1 MRTNISDRDGLVA
14 WAGLL
19 LIPLLFVAGSGRAV
33 PRRPGPQAAGGSA
46 AAFPLQ
52 PGTYWIYE
60 AVARWGPANS
70 SSPQE
75 KLFHWKMAVHQVI
88 HRGDLLVAVVT
99 GFPRDLDRSHG
110 DARPARSLIIEAG
123 GSKFYW
129 IPPASFAETLARLK
143 NPKDSL
149 GGLTDAD
156 EIFLDLPLTDG
167 KKFCGPT
174 GMVRTDG
181 FYCWVVGEPEVAQLG
196 EAKGIP
202 AGATTAYPV
211 HFLTVDDSTSF
222 DFVPGVGITRYSF
235 QTHGTINDTELRLLE
250 FHAGSR

>member
-1 MRTNISDRDGLVA
+1 MRAILSDRNGLMA
-14 WAGLL
+14 LAGLL
-19 LIPLLFVAGSGRAV
+19 LILLLFVAGPGRAA
-33 PRRPGPQAAGGSA
+33 PPQPAAQAAGRIA
-46 AAFPLQ
+46 AAFPLR
-52 PGTYWIYE
+52 PGTYWIYQ
-60 AVARWGPANS
+60 AIARWGPADV

-75 KLFHWKMAVHQVI
+75 KLFNWKMEVDQVI
-88 HRGDLLVAVVT
+88 HRGNLLAAVVT

-110 DARPARSLIIEAG
+110 DARPARSLIVEEG

-129 IPPASFAETLARLK
+129 IPPASSANALARLK

-149 GGLTDAD
+149 AGLTDAD
-156 EIFLDLPLTDG
+156 QIFLDLPLTDG

-174 GMVRTDG
+174 GMVRDDS
-181 FYCWVVGEPEVAQLG
+181 FYCWVVGEPEVAELG

-211 HFLTVDDSTSF
+211 RFFTMADSTSF
-222 DFVPGVGITRYSF
+222 DFVPGVGITRYLF
-235 QTHGTINDTELRLLE
+235 QTHGAVNDTELRLLK